1 MTVYSY
7 ATFDIGK
14 EISLTGKP
22 YQGNLSRDEII
33 CMQKALGNFDSTSQP
48 ISFYPYLHLRNNTVI
63 SAFTKSR
70 TTKRNN
76 SCVSYIARDGKVQ
89 KGICQKL
96 FCFKQQPQHQ
106 FCLLTKFTVAPNQP
120 CKDSVTNAQLQ
131 NHLVACDSR

>member
-7 ATFDIGK
+7 ARFDIGK
-14 EISLTGKP
+14 EILLTGKP
-22 YQGNLSRDEII
+22 YQGKFSRDEII
-33 CMQKALGNFDSTSQP
+33 CMQEALGNFDSTSQP
-48 ISFYPYLHLRNNTVI
+48 IRFYHLRNNTVK

-89 KGICQKL
+89 RGIYQKL

-106 FCLLTKFTVAPNQP
+106 FCLPTKFTVTPNQP